1 MEGLGR
7 TATIILQ
14 PEGVRIPGVLRDLES
29 FRQWARSAGFPE
41 KGRIDWIGGEV
52 EVDMSPE
59 NLYTHGTPKV
69 AIARALGS
77 LVEDS
82 DLGVVFVDAT
92 RVTAVAADLSSE
104 PDVVVVFFESIDAGR
119 VRHGP
124 AASGEPGQYVEIE
137 GAPDL
142 VVECVSDS
150 SETKDCELLR
160 ERYFRAG
167 IREYWLVDARREAP
181 KLTLLRAGADGYV
194 EAARDADG
202 FVVSP
207 RLGVAV
213 RLVRLPPQSGVVR
226 YRLETRPA

>member
-1 MEGLGR
+1 MEGSGR
-7 TATIILQ
+7 TATIVLQ
-14 PEGVRIPGVLRDLES
+14 PDGVRIPGVLRDLES
-29 FRQWARSAGFPE
+29 FRLWARSPEFPE

-59 NLYTHGTPKV
+59 NLYSHGTPKA
-69 AIARALGS
+69 AIARALGA

-82 DLGVVFVDAT
+82 NLGVVFVDAT

-124 AASGEPGQYVEIE
+124 AASGAPGQYVEIE
-137 GAPDL
+137 GAPDM

-160 ERYFRAG
+160 DRYFRAG
-167 IREYWLVDARREAP
+167 IPEYWLVDARGEAP
-181 KLTLLRAGADGYV
+181 KLTLLRAAAGGY
-194 EAARDADG
+194 EETPTDADG
-202 FVVSP
+202 FATSR
-207 RLGVAV
+207 RLGLAV
-213 RLVRLPPQSGVVR
+213 RLVRLPPQSGAVR
-226 YRLETRPA
+226 YRLETRPR